1 MNEQHDANAND
12 IEGWPLPS
20 HDVLRELDPPAVVWS
35 ESESAATPQIR
46 RPARG

>member
-12 IEGWPLPS
+12 VHGWPLPS
-20 HDVLRELDPPAVVWS
+20 QDVQRELDPPAIVWS
-35 ESESAATPQIR
+35 EAEPAATPQIR